1 MEKTVDY
8 WKGKI
13 AERVEKYAFCFLE
26 HWEDENSYEIY
37 TTSEMDE
44 ALVGADTIRQWDQDY
59 SDENGANWCLHLY
72 AYVKGPEVE
81 YRGVL
86 FWDVEEG
93 SNDATELIMDEN
105 FRKALTQFIL
115 EYNFCEKHTMKE
127 LKKL

>member
-1 MEKTVDY
+1 MEKTVEY

-13 AERVEKYAFCFLE
+13 AERIQRYAYCFLE

-37 TTSEMDE
+37 TTEEMDE
-44 ALVGADTIRQWDQDY
+44 ALVGAETVRQWSQDY

-81 YRGVL
+81 YKGVL
-86 FWDVEEG
+86 FYNVEEG
-93 SNDATELIMDEN
+93 SNESTELSMNEN

-115 EYNFCEKHTMKE
+115 EYNAGEKKE
-127 LKKL
+127 VNYGK